1 MHSREISDGA
11 CKRQSRLCRPTDC
24 GSPTVLACA
33 VFAGFAQRWS
43 LRFRRKPLHKRIM
56 ASRASPIELVIG
68 YQPYYTES
76 WSGVIMRDKKYYEKY
91 LPKGSNVSFQ
101 IGLQGAIIVNGM
113 LAGKVDIGYVGDMP
127 GIVSTSH
134 PDVRD
139 VRIVSVLG
147 LGYDQ
152 CNIFLA
158 RPDAPQFKSP
168 EEAIKWLNG
177 KTVAVPKG
185 SCTDRFAQAVFKRFD
200 IKPSEYLN
208 QSIEVI
214 TSGFRAKKLDAA
226 VIWEPTASRLVQEN
240 LARKVATG
248 AAVNELDGGF
258 MVMPQALIEQRPD
271 VAKAW
276 LEAELDAVLYFG
288 RLQERHGHRQDGGQP
303 DDRLPGEG
311 VVGVSVRRDRQGGR
325 RHRHAHHAG
334 LRIHAAGAR
343 SHSKGLEI
351 PRRYQEHQGRDPAGG
366 SGAAAD
372 SGYSQGARPPGAGR
386 DRSRRFRTLPTPAND
401 GHCSNRARRLRRELD
416 TVVIS
421 TAPAPEK
428 ARSRKTKAQKKK
440 PRHERS

>member
-1 MHSREISDGA
+1 MNLKSSNGA
-11 CKRQSRLCRPTDC
+11 AGGVATFALPTTAL
-24 GSPTVLACA
+24 GGLLL
-33 VFAGFAQRWS
+33 VFAQVAATLVTVTLADAAAQKDYG
-43 LRFRRKPLHKRIM
+43 KPGD
-56 ASRASPIELVIG
+56 PIDLVIG

-91 LPKGSNVSFQ
+91 LPKGSNVTFQ

-134 PDVRD
+134 SEVRD

-152 CNIFLA
+152 CNIFLT
-158 RPDAPQFKSP
+158 RTDAPRFESP
-168 EEAIKWLNG
+168 EAALKWLDG

-226 VIWEPTASRLVQEN
+226 VIWEPTASRLIQEN

-248 AAVNELDGGF
+248 AAVDELDGGF
-258 MVMPQALIEQRPD
+258 MVMPQALLEQRPD

-276 LEAELDAVLYFG
+276 LEAELDAELFFG
-288 RLQERHGHRQDGGQP
+288 DSANAMEIARMAASQTTGFQEKALWASAFGTTAKAEGGTDVRITLAYGFTPQALDLVQKASKFLVDIKSIKSEIRPDAVVPQLTADILKARHLEAP
-303 DDRLPGEG
+303 
-311 VVGVSVRRDRQGGR
+311 VGRVK
-325 RHRHAHHAG
+325 A
-334 LRIHAAGAR
+334 L
-343 SHSKGLEI
+343 
-351 PRRYQEHQGRDPAGG
+351 
-366 SGAAAD
+366 AD
-372 SGYSQGARPPGAGR
+372 SAYTG
-386 DRSRRFRTLPTPAND
+386 
-401 GHCSNRARRLRRELD
+401 
-416 TVVIS
+416 
-421 TAPAPEK
+421 K
-428 ARSRKTKAQKKK
+428 
-440 PRHERS
+440 